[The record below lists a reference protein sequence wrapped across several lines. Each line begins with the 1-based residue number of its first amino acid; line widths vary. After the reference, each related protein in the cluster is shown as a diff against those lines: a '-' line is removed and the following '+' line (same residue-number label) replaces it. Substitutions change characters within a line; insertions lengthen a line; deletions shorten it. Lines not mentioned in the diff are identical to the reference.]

1 MKKWM
6 RYIVLTMLFVL
17 FSPAA
22 FAAAQNNKAVL
33 TAGNDSVSVGL
44 NLPEG
49 KLETI
54 TSLRLK
60 LCVTV
65 ESGSIKEPSF
75 QFESTLKSAVKDAE
89 IIQETDGSYLVD
101 IILSGKA
108 DQDIFEN
115 SEYAKLG
122 TLSLNPAG
130 SGYQVKVEAAE
141 FEEDAGAAVKY
152 MDGSGVSE
160 ITVPLADAAT
170 VTLKDKPAVLQSD
183 FNKKIGLRIQSK
195 KGSRSVNFEW
205 DKIESADGYVLYEYG
220 SKTNGYRA
228 IKTITGSAVTAYSK
242 KFKYASQHTFSIRA
256 FQRAEYG
263 SQKFGEYSEMVKV
276 TLSPD
281 KVKGVKVKK
290 RTKTQISWKKVSG
303 AKGYQI
309 YASKKKNGRYTL
321 LKTIKKARTTKFT
334 VKKPKASKT
343 YYKIRAYVNGDNGKK
358 KYGEFS
364 AIKS

>member
-1 MKKWM
+1 M
-6 RYIVLTMLFVL
+6 
-17 FSPAA
+17 
-22 FAAAQNNKAVL
+22 
-33 TAGNDSVSVGL
+33 
-44 NLPEG
+44 
-49 KLETI
+49 
-54 TSLRLK
+54 
-60 LCVTV
+60 
-65 ESGSIKEPSF
+65 
-75 QFESTLKSAVKDAE
+75 
-89 IIQETDGSYLVD
+89 
-101 IILSGKA
+101 
-108 DQDIFEN
+108 
-115 SEYAKLG
+115 
-122 TLSLNPAG
+122 
-130 SGYQVKVEAAE
+130 
-141 FEEDAGAAVKY
+141 
-152 MDGSGVSE
+152 
-160 ITVPLADAAT
+160 
-170 VTLKDKPAVLQSD
+170 
-183 FNKKIGLRIQSK
+183 
-195 KGSRSVNFEW
+195 
-205 DKIESADGYVLYEYG
+205 LYEYG

-242 KFKYASQHTFSIRA
+242 KFKYASKHTFSIRA

-263 SQKFGEYSEMVKV
+263 SQKFGEY

-343 YYKIRAYVNGDNGKK
+343 YYKIRGKK

>member
-33 TAGNDSVSVGL
+33 TAVNDSVSVGL

-89 IIQETDGSYLVD
+89 IIRETDGSYLVD

-108 DQDIFEN
+108 DQDIFKN

-152 MDGSGVSE
+152 MDGGGVSE

-170 VTLKDKPAVLQSD
+170 VTLKNKPAVLQSD
-183 FNKKIGLRIQSK
+183 FNKKMKLRTQSK
-195 KGSRSVNFEW
+195 KGSRSVIFEW
-205 DKIESADGYVLYEYG
+205 DKIESADGYVLYEYD
-220 SKTNGYRA
+220 SKTKGYQE
-228 IKTITGSAVTAYSK
+228 IKTITGSAVTAYSQ
-242 KFKYASQHTFSIRA
+242 KFKYASKHTFSIRA
-256 FQRAEYG
+256 FQRAADG
-263 SQKFGEYSEMVKV
+263 SQKFGEYSEIVKV

-290 RTKTQISWKKVSG
+290 KTKTQISWKKVSG

-321 LKTIKKARTTKFT
+321 LKTIKKAKTTKFT
-334 VKKPKASKT
+334 VKKPKARKT
-343 YYKIRAYVNGDNGKK
+343 YYKVRAYVNGDNGKK